1 MSNDIHAKGQFFT
14 TNKELKENVFNF
26 IKNNPSIILEPSIG
40 QGDLINYVKENAP
53 NVIFDMYE
61 IDDGVQLLGRINKND
76 VIYGD
81 FMEQKLNKLYKTI
94 VGNPPY
100 VKKKLGN
107 LYLDFIKKC
116 YQSLEENGEL
126 IFIVPSDF
134 FKLTSAAKILNIMI
148 ENGTFTHIYHP
159 HKENLFENASID
171 VLVFRY
177 CKNVKLGNIV
187 EYNNTK
193 LYLTNSNGLIT
204 FDKNINCGRCL
215 ISDYFDVFV
224 GIVSGNEN
232 VFKNELMGN
241 IQVLNGENKLE
252 KYICIESFP
261 SENEEV
267 NKHLLQHKKAL
278 IDRGIR
284 KFNEKNWF
292 KFGLL
297 RNLTT
302 IVKNK
307 GNDCI
312 YVKNITRSSVVAF
325 EGKVGHFG
333 GSLLMLHPKITCNLS
348 NMVKYINSDNFKS
361 NFLFSGRF
369 KIGQRQLS
377 CSYFDI

>member
-1 MSNDIHAKGQFFT
+1 M
-14 TNKELKENVFNF
+14 
-26 IKNNPSIILEPSIG
+26 
-40 QGDLINYVKENAP
+40 
-53 NVIFDMYE
+53 
-61 IDDGVQLLGRINKND
+61 
-76 VIYGD
+76 
-81 FMEQKLNKLYKTI
+81 
-94 VGNPPY
+94 
-100 VKKKLGN
+100 
-107 LYLDFIKKC
+107 
-116 YQSLEENGEL
+116 
-126 IFIVPSDF
+126 
-134 FKLTSAAKILNIMI
+134 
-148 ENGTFTHIYHP
+148 
-159 HKENLFENASID
+159 
-171 VLVFRY
+171 
-177 CKNVKLGNIV
+177 
-187 EYNNTK
+187 
-193 LYLTNSNGLIT
+193 
-204 FDKNINCGRCL
+204 
-215 ISDYFDVFV
+215 

-292 KFGLL
+292 EFGLL

-312 YVKNITRSSVVAF
+312 YVKNITRSSIVAF

-333 GSLLMLHPKITCNLS
+333 GGLLMLHPKITCNLS
-348 NMVKYINSDNFKS
+348 NMVKYLNSDNFKS

-377 CSYFDI
+377 CSYFDT